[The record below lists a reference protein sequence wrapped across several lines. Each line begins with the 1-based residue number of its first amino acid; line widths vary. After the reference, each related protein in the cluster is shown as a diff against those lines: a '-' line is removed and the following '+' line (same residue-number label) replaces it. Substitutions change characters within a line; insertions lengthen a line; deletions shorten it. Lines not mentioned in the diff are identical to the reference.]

1 MKDKNRPLQSNKTI
15 QAAMAKYPKARRIA
29 VENVSYWYRG
39 TWEDS
44 MNLQADARIY
54 GWNNDTIKA
63 ILFVHS
69 AMWNDPANKYCYSH
83 DHA

>member
-1 MKDKNRPLQSNKTI
+1 
-15 QAAMAKYPKARRIA
+15 MAKYPKARRIA

-63 ILFVHS
+63 ILFVHTNTVN
-69 AMWNDPANKYCYSH
+69 A
-83 DHA
+83 